1 MKHRMLLLSALLSL
15 VLAAPLAW
23 GDEIVLKG
31 GNRYSGKFI
40 RGDSN
45 TVEFRILDNVQTFK
59 TSDVAQIVFKEPA
72 LENAPTDKRF
82 STSPGASTGAVGQP
96 KTVPPV
102 RDMAAAPSPR
112 VSSAVAPITLP
123 SGTPITIR
131 TTTVIDTDRNRVG
144 DPFDATIEDPVIVDN
159 QTIFPRGT
167 LVKGRI
173 AYSKES
179 GRISGQSQLVLELTE
194 IDANG
199 KRYTLNTTDYT
210 EVGSSRG
217 QKTAATVGGT
227 AALGAIIGAIAGGG
241 KGAAVGAASGA
252 AVGTGVQV
260 LTKGQTLKIP
270 AETVLEFRLQS
281 PLALDTP

>member
-1 MKHRMLLLSALLSL
+1 MKSKTLLVSAFLALLLAS
-15 VLAAPLAW
+15 PLAW

-45 TVEFRILDNVQTFK
+45 TVEFRILDQVQTFK
-59 TSDVAQIVFKEPA
+59 TAEVAQIIFKEPELQTSSIDKRYSPSTA
-72 LENAPTDKRF
+72 APVQAVSPAANVSVAPTPKAA
-82 STSPGASTGAVGQP
+82 SGAQG
-96 KTVPPV
+96 
-102 RDMAAAPSPR
+102 
-112 VSSAVAPITLP
+112 ITLP
-123 SGTPITIR
+123 TGTPLTIR
-131 TTTVIDTDRNRVG
+131 TTTAIDTDRNRVG
-144 DPFDATIEDPVIVDN
+144 DTFDATLEDPVTVGDRVVL
-159 QTIFPRGT
+159 PRGT
-167 LVKGRI
+167 PVRGRI
-173 AYSKES
+173 AIAQES

-199 KRYTLNTTDYT
+199 KSYTLKTSDYT

-217 QKTAATVGGT
+217 QRTAATVGGT

-270 AETVLEFRLQS
+270 AETVLQFKLQS
-281 PLALDTP
+281 PLAIN